1 MNLVEHL
8 LELAADW
15 NAGFLRAERDESQTH
30 RAATEVFFEWPD
42 GEIIEAGI
50 YCWRGGY
57 IFQDS
62 KFLPDAPKG
71 LQIKPG
77 YLSVEGAVRGW
88 LDTEN
93 LVVNFRNQHFIW
105 DICRDSYF
113 ANQWKGFSYSI
124 SNFSQMLDDDPALL
138 ELLADD

>member
-15 NAGFLRAERDESQTH
+15 NGGFLRAECDESQTH
-30 RAATEVFFEWPD
+30 RATTEVFFEWPD
-42 GEIIEAGI
+42 GEIIETGV
-50 YCWRGGY
+50 YSWRGGY

-71 LQIKPG
+71 HQIKPG
-77 YLSVEGAVRGW
+77 YLSVEGAIRGW
-88 LDTEN
+88 LEPED

-105 DICRDSYF
+105 DICRDSYL
-113 ANQWKGFSYSI
+113 ANQWKGFSYAI

-138 ELLADD
+138 ELLSDD